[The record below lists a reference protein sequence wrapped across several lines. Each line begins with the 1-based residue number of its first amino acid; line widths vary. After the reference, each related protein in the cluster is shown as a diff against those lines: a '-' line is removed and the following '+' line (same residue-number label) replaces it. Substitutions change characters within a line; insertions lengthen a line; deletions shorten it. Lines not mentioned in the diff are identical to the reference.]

1 MSSGEKIGSRG
12 FGDDERSRD
21 ENGAATRFARGG
33 DTSELAE
40 AYKRKNPA
48 QRGSGFFIVAR
59 A

>member
-21 ENGAATRFARGG
+21 EDDAMRFAGGG